1 MRVPSIDL
9 LRGLVMVLMVIDH
22 AREYS
27 AGPGRVADPMD
38 LSQTSPLLFT
48 LRWIS
53 HFCAPVFALL
63 MGVSAGFKPDRRR
76 LFTRGLWLIL
86 LEFTLIDWAWTFNP
100 LWPRKFWQVI
110 AALGASNVILSLLLP
125 LGRPALLAIGLA
137 IVGLHNLLD
146 PISLPTNYLWALL
159 HQKVVLPLPFGFEFR
174 TTYPVLP
181 IAGVVLC
188 GFGIAPWFQRADAA
202 RRLAATGLSATALF
216 LLLRTTNLY
225 GDSSPFTGTLASLG
239 NVTKYPLSLQ
249 FICMTLGP
257 ALLFLAATHNRRA
270 PQFLVTLGRNPLPF
284 YIGHLYLLHAL
295 ALLWAFGQGHGP
307 APLSVR
313 FGGIPE
319 AFGFPLWQTIP
330 FALFATVLLYT
341 GITHAPAPV
350 ASLLHLSPPPRP
362 NPAKTA

>member
-48 LRWIS
+48 LRWLS

-76 LFTRGLWLIL
+76 LFTRGLWLIV

-110 AALGASNVILSLLLP
+110 AALGASNFLLALLLP
-125 LGRPALLAIGLA
+125 LGRPALLAIGVA

-159 HQKVVLPLPFGFEFR
+159 HQKTVLPLFAGFEFR

-188 GFGIAPWFQRADAA
+188 GYGIAPWFQRPDAA

-216 LLLRTTNLY
+216 LLLRLTNFY
-225 GDSSPFTGTLASLG
+225 GDPSPFTGTLQSLG
-239 NVTKYPLSLQ
+239 NVTKYPLSLH
-249 FICMTLGP
+249 FILMTLGP

-270 PQFLVTLGRNPLPF
+270 PQFLVTLGRRPLPF

-295 ALLWAFGQGHGP
+295 ALLWAFSQGHGP

-330 FALFATVLLYT
+330 FALFTTAVLYT
-341 GITHAPAPV
+341 LITYALAPAP
-350 ASLLHLSPPPRP
+350 SPDNPSPRP
-362 NPAKTA
+362 TPAKTA